1 MVRLWFHLYEVD
13 GLRWLCLSVC
23 SALKEEPFK
32 FVCLVVA
39 ILADDEIGFK
49 VIRGNGTKSCAS

>member
-1 MVRLWFHLYEVD
+1 MVM
-13 GLRWLCLSVC
+13 SMC